1 MRLFTT
7 PNLPTQIFLIA
18 CLTLFLKLN
27 TKAQCVPLLNGFA
40 HNDYWHKRPLLDALD
55 NGYTY
60 IEADVYERDGRLIVA
75 HILPVLNHH
84 RTLED
89 LYLKPLFDHVVKNN
103 GEVYPGYHNS
113 VTLMIDVKSDAE
125 KTYLVL
131 KDMLQKYSG
140 MLSSYS
146 KGNIHVGPVTIVI
159 SGHKPEKLLST
170 EDTRFAFVDE
180 DLRLVRKDTLTDMY
194 MMASCKYS
202 KLLNWRGDGA
212 LPDQEKQRLCS
223 FVNFAHKFNR
233 KVRLW
238 ASPENTVVWRTL
250 LNCGVD
256 LINTDKLE
264 ELKTFLI
271 NDRSVK
277 VVSIKQL

>member
-1 MRLFTT
+1 MRLFKT
-7 PNLPTQIFLIA
+7 PILPIQIFLIA
-18 CLTLFLKLN
+18 FLTLSPKLN
-27 TKAQCVPLLNGFA
+27 SNAQCIPLSHGFA

-75 HILPVLNHH
+75 HILPSLNSH
-84 RTLED
+84 RMLEEM
-89 LYLKPLFDHVVKNN
+89 YLKPLFDHVLKNN
-103 GEVYPGYHNS
+103 GAVYPGYHNS
-113 VTLMIDVKSDAE
+113 VTLMIDVKSDAD

-131 KDMLQKYSG
+131 KQMLEKYSG

-146 KGNIHVGPVTIVI
+146 NGNIHIGPVTIVI

-170 EDTRFAFVDE
+170 EGTRFAFVDE

-194 MMASCKYS
+194 LMASCKYS
-202 KLLNWRGDGA
+202 KLLNWRGDGVF
-212 LPDQEKQRLCS
+212 PDQERQRLCS
-223 FVNFAHKFNR
+223 FVNFAHRYNR

-238 ASPENTVVWRTL
+238 ASPENTVVWQTL

-264 ELKTFLI
+264 ELKTFLN
-271 NDRSVK
+271 NDK
-277 VVSIKQL
+277 AAKIVSIKQL

>member
-1 MRLFTT
+1 MRLFKT
-7 PNLPTQIFLIA
+7 PKLPFQIFITLLA
-18 CLTLFLKLN
+18 LFLDQN
-27 TKAQCVPLLNGFA
+27 VKAQCIPLSNGFA

-55 NGYTY
+55 NGFTY

-75 HILPVLNHH
+75 HILPALNYN
-84 RTLED
+84 RTLDEM
-89 LYLKPLFDHVVKNN
+89 YLKPLFDQVLKNN
-103 GEVYPGYHNS
+103 GSVYPGYHNS
-113 VTLMIDVKSDAE
+113 VTLMIDVKSDAD

-131 KDMLQKYSG
+131 KQMLEKYSG

-146 KGNIHVGPVTIVI
+146 NGNIHIGPVTIVI

-170 EDTRFAFVDE
+170 EGKRFAFVDE
-180 DLRLVRKDTLTDMY
+180 DLRLVRKDTLADMY

-202 KLLNWRGDGA
+202 KLLNWRGEGA
-212 LPDQEKQRLCS
+212 FPDQEKQRLVS
-223 FVNFAHKFNR
+223 FVNVAHKFNR

-238 ASPENTVVWRTL
+238 ASPENTVVWQTL

-264 ELKTFLI
+264 ELKIFLN
-271 NDRSVK
+271 NDK
-277 VVSIKQL
+277 ATKIVSIKQL